1 MPGILEG
8 LRVIEGSAYVAA
20 PLGGMTLAQL
30 GADVIRFDA
39 IGGGLD
45 YKRWPITQTGESLFW
60 AGLNKGKRS
69 IQIDMRS
76 DEGKALLTRLVT
88 APGPDNG
95 LFLTNFPARGWMD
108 YEKLKQHR
116 EDLIMVNI
124 MASRNGGS
132 AVDYTLNPSIGFP
145 YATGPTTSDEPVNH
159 ILPAWDNIT
168 GQMAAVGL
176 LAAERQRRIKGD
188 GQLVKLSL
196 ADVALATVGN
206 LGNIAEVMIN
216 DTDREKIGNYL
227 YGAYGRDFVTADNQ
241 RFMVVALTVRQWKG
255 IIETLDVQEAITK
268 LEQQTG
274 RDLNEEGNR
283 YLCRTEISDILEPVI
298 RRKSLSDWSQTFEG
312 TGVCWGQYQSFR
324 QLIEKDPECSTENP
338 LFQRVEQPNIGEYL
352 MPGSPL
358 YFSNAERLS
367 AMPAPILGAHTD
379 EILTD
384 VLGMSSAE
392 IGQLHDKKIIA
403 GPA

>member
-45 YKRWPITQTGESLFW
+45 YKRWPITKTGESLFW

-145 YATGPTTSDEPVNH
+145 YATGPTSSDEPVNH

-176 LAAERQRRIKGD
+176 LAAERQRRIKGL

-206 LGNIAEVMIN
+206 LGNIAEVMVN

-255 IIETLDVQEAITK
+255 IVETLGVREAITN
-268 LEQQTG
+268 LEQQSG

-283 YLCRTEISDILEPVI
+283 YICRAEISDIFEPVV
-298 RRKSLSDWSQTFEG
+298 RRKSLSDWSRAFEG

-324 QLIEKDPECSTENP
+324 QLIESDPECSTENP
-338 LFQRVEQPNIGEYL
+338 LFQMVEQPNVGEYL

-358 YFSNAERLS
+358 YFSNAEHLS

-379 EILTD
+379 EILTE
-384 VLGMSSAE
+384 VLGMSSGE
-392 IGQLHDKKIIA
+392 IGVLHDNNVVA